1 MVGFKCI
8 CFKLLWLTFH
18 TSSFDTVIFLAI
30 SVLLAH
36 LLCSVGMRKDTESDL
51 VLYGILAADKVA
63 AASNLMLQVALPNK
77 LKGVDILKCS
87 TTSTIVE

>member
-1 MVGFKCI
+1 MF
-8 CFKLLWLTFH
+8 
-18 TSSFDTVIFLAI
+18 S
-30 SVLLAH
+30 
-36 LLCSVGMRKDTESDL
+36 MRKDTESDL